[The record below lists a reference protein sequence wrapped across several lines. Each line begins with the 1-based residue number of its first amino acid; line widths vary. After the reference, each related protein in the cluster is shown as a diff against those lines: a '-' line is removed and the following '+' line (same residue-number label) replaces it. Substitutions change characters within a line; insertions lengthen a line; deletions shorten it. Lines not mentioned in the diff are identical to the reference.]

1 MEAQSELGTHIHCC
15 VAALAAQATFL
26 EQPKSFRPSQW
37 IKGHSERQSLNRNG
51 LRRQNLT
58 RDYHTRQM
66 KHSGWVVHQ
75 PCPRQYNY
83 WEGWVMLVGF
93 LRFCAYVLDVCAY
106 NQSAA
111 SFQPTEDQ
119 SLSVSVCLD
128 TITTRFLCCV
138 SQNALLLTITFKKP
152 FQNIFGNISIQWQC
166 LGLSL
171 STIRYIY
178 IWVSI
183 LRTFLTPSIRIGIF
197 SISFILYYLIFCVS
211 KNLFSGS
218 AIYFIDQYLL
228 VFSVYNE
235 YIFTLT
241 RALTGDF
248 FFFLPWI

>member
-1 MEAQSELGTHIHCC
+1 MGKHIHCC
-15 VAALAAQATFL
+15 VAAIAAQATFL

-83 WEGWVMLVGF
+83 WERWVMLVGF

-106 NQSAA
+106 NESAA

-128 TITTRFLCCV
+128 TITPDFCAVYHIMPC
-138 SQNALLLTITFKKP
+138 SWQLLLKNLAEYFWKCINTVTV
-152 FQNIFGNISIQWQC
+152 FG
-166 LGLSL
+166 SL
-171 STIRYIY
+171 STIRYI
-178 IWVSI
+178 
-183 LRTFLTPSIRIGIF
+183 
-197 SISFILYYLIFCVS
+197 
-211 KNLFSGS
+211 
-218 AIYFIDQYLL
+218 
-228 VFSVYNE
+228 
-235 YIFTLT
+235 
-241 RALTGDF
+241 
-248 FFFLPWI
+248 